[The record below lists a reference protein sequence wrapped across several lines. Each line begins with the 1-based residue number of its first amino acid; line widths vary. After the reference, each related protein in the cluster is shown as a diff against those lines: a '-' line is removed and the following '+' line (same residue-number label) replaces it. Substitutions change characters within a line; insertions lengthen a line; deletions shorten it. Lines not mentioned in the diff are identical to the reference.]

1 MPSFHLLAARL
12 KGSSL
17 SAGAEVAPSTRLHL
31 VHRAVPTPRA
41 WYIARQTDA
50 FHNIQVLIQR
60 VYQAPHF
67 AVDLTPPNLPFTFI
81 PQADVQDGLGSQSH
95 TRWKG
100 LASILTAL
108 ESLGIQQQQ
117 NGSCSSLAHSRSS
130 RPPATDVQMHS
141 RSDPISLGGRPASL
155 HPFLAH
161 LVTRSNPGR
170 PGLLYAPAHPT
181 SRLCDCNALVGW
193 SVACVAVPQLD
204 SNLTGTTLRD
214 YCVCTNALR

>member
-17 SAGAEVAPSTRLHL
+17 SVGAEVAPSSRLHL
-31 VHRAVPTPRA
+31 VHRPVPTPRA
-41 WYIARQTDA
+41 WYIARQTDTL
-50 FHNIQVLIQR
+50 HSIHVLIQR
-60 VYQAPHF
+60 VYQAPQLAAH
-67 AVDLTPPNLPFTFI
+67 LTPPNLPLSFI
-81 PQADVQDGLGSQSH
+81 LRPDVQDGLGSKSH

-130 RPPATDVQMHS
+130 RPPAPDVQMHS
-141 RSDPISLGGRPASL
+141 RSDPISLGGRPAWL
-155 HPFLAH
+155 HPFLVH
-161 LVTRSNPGR
+161 LVTRSNPGL
-170 PGLLYAPAHPT
+170 PELLYAPAHPT
-181 SRLCDCNALVGW
+181 SRLCECDALVGW

-214 YCVCTNALR
+214 YCICTNALR